1 MRFIPGCL
9 LLLLLVSSLSP
20 AHGVL
25 ETLNT
30 SSKCR
35 CMKSVSSLKRRN
47 MIAQLAAYVPGDGCP
62 HMEVIVWLK
71 NRSVL
76 CLNPKSKWTQNLLVD
91 LQRSQEKGGPHTRH
105 KKP

>member
-35 CMKSVSSLKRRN
+35 CMKSVSFVKRRS
-47 MIAQLAAYVPGDGCP
+47 MITQIAAYMPGDGCP

-71 NRSVL
+71 NRSIL

-91 LQRSQEKGGPHTRH
+91 LQRSHILTRERGSA
-105 KKP
+105 